1 MFLLPSLALGLLLAL
16 ALGGRP
22 ARLGE
27 LRFRGAWTVVVAL
40 GAQVFLFSDLAHGV
54 PDGWR
59 RGAHVGTYALL
70 MAFAAL
76 NLRLRAL
83 CIVFLGMLCN
93 AVAIVANGG
102 EMPVSA
108 AAGRE
113 AGLASS
119 KGANVSTAADRL
131 WFLGDVFA
139 LPDRLPLAN
148 VFSIGD
154 ILIGFGVVA
163 FIVLASLDSEKEP
176 PLRVRRIVEPLG
188 LRDFRLLALGR
199 LVSLTGDW
207 LTMAALISWLY
218 AETGSVGHVAVM
230 LLVRLTPPILGGG
243 LATVVVDR
251 LPRRFLLIAVEVG
264 RGLAV
269 ALALVGVL
277 GGTRW
282 LVFAA
287 IAASGALAALSQAL
301 VPALVPALV
310 SEERYA
316 AANAALGMTENV
328 AMAAGALCAG
338 IAVAWIGVG
347 AALALDALTFAVAA
361 LVFANLRV
369 GAVPRPAPGAE
380 AEEQVAAGGR
390 LAGLRYVLG
399 RRRLVVLVLA
409 FAAATLATGLANAS
423 LPRLLEQGFGLGPAA
438 YGFGFG
444 ALGAGLAAGTCA
456 AGFTRVG
463 AHGGRW
469 IGAAL
474 LLMACCFAL
483 LALTAH
489 APTALLVLAAI
500 GFVDGT
506 TDVVFD
512 TVVQNEADP
521 RHYGSVF
528 GFASAAYLTTMMSAV
543 ALAPF
548 ANRALAASEVMLAGC
563 AFLAVAAAVAFAGLG
578 GRRSAQGAARALASG
593 AR

>member
-59 RGAHVGTYALL
+59 RGAHVGTYVLL

-102 EMPVSA
+102 AMPVSGA
-108 AAGRE
+108 AARE

-119 KGANVSTAADRL
+119 DGANVSAAADRL

-139 LPDRLPLAN
+139 LPARLPLAN
-148 VFSIGD
+148 VFSVGD

-163 FIVLASLDSEKEP
+163 FIVLASLDGKREP
-176 PLRVRRIVEPLG
+176 PLRARRIVEPLG
-188 LRDFRLLALGR
+188 LRDFRRLALGR
-199 LVSLTGDW
+199 LLSLTGDW
-207 LTMAALISWLY
+207 LTVAALISWLY
-218 AETGSVGHVAVM
+218 AETGSVGNVAIL

-243 LATVVVDR
+243 LAAFVVDR
-251 LPRRFLLIAVEVG
+251 LPKRFLLIAVEIG

-269 ALALVGVL
+269 ALALAGVVT
-277 GGTRW
+277 GVHW
-282 LVFAA
+282 LAFAA
-287 IAASGALAALSQAL
+287 IAVSAALAAVSEAL
-301 VPALVPALV
+301 VPTLVPALV
-310 SEERYA
+310 SKARYA
-316 AANAALGMTENV
+316 SANAVLGMTENL

-338 IAVAWIGVG
+338 VAVAWIGI
-347 AALALDALTFAVAA
+347 APALALDAASFAAAA
-361 LVFANLRV
+361 LVFATLRL
-369 GAVPRPAPGAE
+369 GAGERADADVVAGRPL
-380 AEEQVAAGGR
+380 V
-390 LAGLRYVLG
+390 GLRYLLG
-399 RRRLVVLVLA
+399 NRRLLVLVLS

-423 LPRLLEQGFGLGPAA
+423 LPRLLQDGIGLGPGA
-438 YGFGFG
+438 YGFGFA
-444 ALGAGLAAGTCA
+444 ALGAGLAAGKCS

-463 AHGGRW
+463 AYGGRW

-474 LLMACCFAL
+474 LLMACFFGG
-483 LALTAH
+483 LALTSH
-489 APTALLVLAAI
+489 APTALLILAAI

-512 TVVQNEADP
+512 TIVQNEADP

-543 ALAPF
+543 ALAPA
-548 ANRALAASEVMLAGC
+548 ANRVLAASEVLLAAC
-563 AFLAVAAAVAFAGLG
+563 AFLGLAAAVAFAGLG
-578 GRRSAQGAARALASG
+578 GRRSPRAAAHALASG